1 MAVTLQTKETSRLN
15 IALSVVIFLALGALS
30 VFGVVQGVEEREGR
44 ALAAQGAETAAPSSL
59 APAGSQESTSQTD
72 TTKASYIKWV
82 EFNAPY
88 AALSDT
94 LALDIKTHENGPHV
108 SWIDSLAW
116 LACKN
121 GGNWKGYKSAQ
132 LQKLK
137 DALADG
143 KTVDELMADNKYYDY
158 YKRAYTAVLGGMV
171 GEYEK
176 EAPDKEHE
184 GQKIIVKKYGL
195 KAYCPIAEGFGYSHY
210 DDFGDSRS
218 YGYRRR
224 HLGNDLLG
232 AIGTPIVAVEGG
244 IVEAYGWNQYGGW
257 RLGIRS
263 FDGKRSYYYAHLR
276 KGHPYQTGIKLGSK
290 VKAGQVIGYL
300 GATGY
305 STKEDKNG
313 MTQPH
318 LHIGLQLVFDESQ
331 KEGINQIWLN
341 LYPLIELLNRNKAT
355 VVRDVESKE
364 YYRKYDIFDPAYPKE
379 LQEKPKTTAPP
390 VTTTQ
395 AQTTQQASAAQ

>member
-15 IALSVVIFLALGALS
+15 IALSVIIFLALGALS

-44 ALAAQGAETAAPSSL
+44 ALAAQGAESAVPSSL
-59 APAGSQESTSQTD
+59 APAGSQESASQTD

-121 GGNWKGYKSAQ
+121 GGNWKGYKSSQ

-276 KGHPYQTGIKLGSK
+276 KGHPYQTGIQLGSK

-305 STKEDKNG
+305 STKEDNNG

-355 VVRDVESKE
+355 VVRDEESKE

>member
-1 MAVTLQTKETSRLN
+1 MAYTLQTKETSRLN
-15 IALSVVIFLALGALS
+15 IALSIIICLALGALS
-30 VFGVVQGVEEREGR
+30 VFG
-44 ALAAQGAETAAPSSL
+44 AAQGAQEHARRAQAAQASQTQPSDSL
-59 APAGSQESTSQTD
+59 APASTQSTATATE
-72 TTKASYIKWV
+72 TTTASYIKWV

-88 AALSDT
+88 TALNDT
-94 LALDIKTHENGPHV
+94 LALDIKTHEEGTHI

-121 GGNWKGYKSAQ
+121 GGNWKSYRSSQ
-132 LQKLK
+132 LQKLL
-137 DALADG
+137 DTLEEG
-143 KTVDELMADNKYYDY
+143 QTVDELMQENQYYPY
-158 YKRAYTAVLGGMV
+158 YKEAYTAVLGGMV

-176 EAPDKEHE
+176 EAPDKERE
-184 GQKIIVKKYGL
+184 GQKNIVKKYGL

-232 AIGTPIVAVEGG
+232 AVGTPVVAVEGG
-244 IVEAYGWNQYGGW
+244 VVEAYGWNQYGGW

-276 KGHPYQTGIKLGSK
+276 KGHPYQTGLQLGSK

-300 GATGY
+300 GSTGY
-305 STKEDKNG
+305 STKEDVNG
-313 MTQPH
+313 MTKPH
-318 LHIGLQLVFDESQ
+318 LHIGLQLIFDESQ
-331 KEGINQIWLN
+331 KEGINQIWIN
-341 LYPLIELLNRNKAT
+341 LYPLMELLNRNKAT
-355 VVRDVESKE
+355 VVREEESKE

-390 VTTTQ
+390 STTTRPQ
-395 AQTTQQASAAQ
+395 ALLKTTAAS

>member
-1 MAVTLQTKETSRLN
+1 MEMGGDNHVAYEGNKQAEYDIVHRHL
-15 IALSVVIFLALGALS
+15 LALGALS
-30 VFGVVQGVEEREGR
+30 VFGVAQGVEEHTQKVQ
-44 ALAAQGAETAAPSSL
+44 AAQGVETDAPSSL
-59 APAGSQESTSQTD
+59 APAESQASTGQTD
-72 TTKASYIKWV
+72 TTQPSYIKWV

-88 AALSDT
+88 TALSDT
-94 LALDIKTHENGPHV
+94 LALDIKTHEEGKGPHV

-244 IVEAYGWNQYGGW
+244 VVEAYGWNQYGGW

-290 VKAGQVIGYL
+290 VKAG
-300 GATGY
+300 
-305 STKEDKNG
+305 
-313 MTQPH
+313 
-318 LHIGLQLVFDESQ
+318 
-331 KEGINQIWLN
+331 
-341 LYPLIELLNRNKAT
+341 R
-355 VVRDVESKE
+355 
-364 YYRKYDIFDPAYPKE
+364 
-379 LQEKPKTTAPP
+379 
-390 VTTTQ
+390 
-395 AQTTQQASAAQ
+395 

>member
-1 MAVTLQTKETSRLN
+1 MA
-15 IALSVVIFLALGALS
+15 
-30 VFGVVQGVEEREGR
+30 QGVEEHTQKVQ
-44 ALAAQGAETAAPSSL
+44 AAQGVETDAPSSL
-59 APAGSQESTSQTD
+59 APAESQASTGQTD
-72 TTKASYIKWV
+72 TTQPSYIKWV

-88 AALSDT
+88 TALSDT
-94 LALDIKTHENGPHV
+94 LALDIKTHEEGKGPHV

-232 AIGTPIVAVEGG
+232 AIG
-244 IVEAYGWNQYGGW
+244 Q
-257 RLGIRS
+257 
-263 FDGKRSYYYAHLR
+263 
-276 KGHPYQTGIKLGSK
+276 
-290 VKAGQVIGYL
+290 
-300 GATGY
+300 
-305 STKEDKNG
+305 
-313 MTQPH
+313 
-318 LHIGLQLVFDESQ
+318 
-331 KEGINQIWLN
+331 
-341 LYPLIELLNRNKAT
+341 
-355 VVRDVESKE
+355 
-364 YYRKYDIFDPAYPKE
+364 
-379 LQEKPKTTAPP
+379 
-390 VTTTQ
+390 
-395 AQTTQQASAAQ
+395 